1 MDMSVDEGYGYEW
14 DAMLI
19 GGPADGCL
27 DRAITING
35 DKPPAT
41 IIRIMDGQGMKR
53 ESLGEKLIEKLTR
66 DDIEDS
72 QRVAVYELREID
84 EMERCAYDYKEIVT
98 MGDYRA
104 KYDPE

>member
-1 MDMSVDEGYGYEW
+1 MSTDEGYGYEW
-14 DAMLI
+14 DAMLM

-35 DKPPAT
+35 DSPPKT
-41 IIRIMDGQGMKR
+41 IIRIMDGQGMRR

-66 DDIEDS
+66 DEIEDA
-72 QRVAVYELREID
+72 QRVAVYELREMD
-84 EMERCAYDYKEIVT
+84 EMERCVYDYKEIVA
-98 MGDYRA
+98 MSDYRL

>member
-1 MDMSVDEGYGYEW
+1 MSVDEGYGYEW

-35 DKPPAT
+35 DKPPET
-41 IIRIMDGQGMKR
+41 LIRIMDGQGMRR

-66 DDIEDS
+66 DEIEDA
-72 QRVAVYELREID
+72 QRVAVYGLRETD
-84 EMERCAYDYKEIVT
+84 EEERCVYDYKEIIT
-98 MGDYRA
+98 MGEYRA
-104 KYDPE
+104 KYESE

>member
-1 MDMSVDEGYGYEW
+1 MSVDEGYGYEW

-35 DKPPAT
+35 DKPPET
-41 IIRIMDGQGMKR
+41 LIRIMDGQGMRR

-66 DDIEDS
+66 DEIEDA
-72 QRVAVYELREID
+72 QRVAVYELREIN
-84 EMERCAYDYKEIVT
+84 ESESCVYDYKEIVT
-98 MGDYRA
+98 MGEYRA
-104 KYDPE
+104 KYDPR

>member
-1 MDMSVDEGYGYEW
+1 MSQDEGYGYEW

-35 DKPPAT
+35 DSPPET
-41 IIRIMDGQGMKR
+41 IIRIMDGQGMRR

-66 DDIEDS
+66 DDIEGS
-72 QRVAVYELREID
+72 QRVAVYAFRGMD
-84 EMERCAYDYKEIVT
+84 ETESCVYDYREIVT
-98 MGDYRA
+98 MDEYRNR
-104 KYDPE
+104 YESS

>member
-1 MDMSVDEGYGYEW
+1 MSVDEGYGYEW

-35 DKPPAT
+35 DKPPET
-41 IIRIMDGQGMKR
+41 LIRIMDGQGMRR

-66 DDIEDS
+66 DEIEDA
-72 QRVAVYELREID
+72 QRVAVYGLRETD
-84 EMERCAYDYKEIVT
+84 EEERCVYDYKEIIT
-98 MGDYRA
+98 MGEYRA
-104 KYDPE
+104 KYESESD